1 MEQVQI
7 TSPGIGGKA
16 DTPRF
21 LIPLDI
27 GIGDTILVGL
37 SAVDQIIQ
45 NDATAYGKID
55 ILCNPLQSQVFEY
68 DPRINR
74 IIQTDKTLFM
84 GPRLSEWLRGI
95 TLNPAEAKI
104 IDFLR
109 NRQYEAVLPTYVA
122 PGLYFRLHSR
132 LMYPD
137 LFKLGRDLL
146 TLKAPADTTMRK
158 MIRQMVNRYFKKDMP
173 SSTLTDE
180 VILYID
186 TKHVQK
192 AVLSI

>member
-55 ILCNPLQSQVFEY
+55 ILCSPFNPRF
-68 DPRINR
+68 
-74 IIQTDKTLFM
+74 
-84 GPRLSEWLRGI
+84 LSTILASTESFKPIKLCSW
-95 TLNPAEAKI
+95 
-104 IDFLR
+104 
-109 NRQYEAVLPTYVA
+109 
-122 PGLYFRLHSR
+122 GL
-132 LMYPD
+132 
-137 LFKLGRDLL
+137 
-146 TLKAPADTTMRK
+146 A
-158 MIRQMVNRYFKKDMP
+158 
-173 SSTLTDE
+173 
-180 VILYID
+180 
-186 TKHVQK
+186 
-192 AVLSI
+192 

>member
-55 ILCNPLQSQVFEY
+55 ILCNPLQSQV
-68 DPRINR
+68 
-74 IIQTDKTLFM
+74 
-84 GPRLSEWLRGI
+84 LSTILASTESFKPIKLCSW
-95 TLNPAEAKI
+95 
-104 IDFLR
+104 
-109 NRQYEAVLPTYVA
+109 
-122 PGLYFRLHSR
+122 GL
-132 LMYPD
+132 
-137 LFKLGRDLL
+137 
-146 TLKAPADTTMRK
+146 A
-158 MIRQMVNRYFKKDMP
+158 
-173 SSTLTDE
+173 
-180 VILYID
+180 
-186 TKHVQK
+186 
-192 AVLSI
+192 

>member
-55 ILCNPLQSQVFEY
+55 ILCNPLVYATQH
-68 DPRINR
+68 
-74 IIQTDKTLFM
+74 
-84 GPRLSEWLRGI
+84 I
-95 TLNPAEAKI
+95 TL
-104 IDFLR
+104 L
-109 NRQYEAVLPTYVA
+109 LP
-122 PGLYFRLHSR
+122 
-132 LMYPD
+132 
-137 LFKLGRDLL
+137 L
-146 TLKAPADTTMRK
+146 TLPRKPSRFQNVNHSNYPA
-158 MIRQMVNRYFKKDMP
+158 
-173 SSTLTDE
+173 
-180 VILYID
+180 
-186 TKHVQK
+186 
-192 AVLSI
+192 AG